1 MSITPITAS
10 GAPAKMGMTD
20 KVIPLAKAVA
30 SVVDEEVATVSK
42 DHIKPKT
49 VMARQR
55 PASKSMAMPVHT
67 IQAVGRVF
75 VSAGAVVPSW
85 YGFEFMVASIAPC
98 FILAIRSDVKPNR
111 SDFPCQINIP
121 VRPPLRGMNFRKASE

>member
-1 MSITPITAS
+1 MNPRMISITPITAS

-20 KVIPLAKAVA
+20 KVMPLAKTVV

-42 DHIKPKT
+42 DHINPKT

-55 PASKSMAMPVHT
+55 PASKSMVMPVHI

-75 VSAGAVVPSW
+75 VSADAVVPSW
-85 YGFEFMVASIAPC
+85 YGFEFMVTSIVPC
-98 FILAIRSDVKPNR
+98 SVLAIGSDEKPNH
-111 SDFPCQINIP
+111 SDFP
-121 VRPPLRGMNFRKASE
+121 V

>member
-1 MSITPITAS
+1 MISITPITAS

-20 KVIPLAKAVA
+20 KVMPLAKAVV

-42 DHIKPKT
+42 DHINPKT

-55 PASKSMAMPVHT
+55 PASKSMAMPVQT

-75 VSAGAVVPSW
+75 VSADADVPSW
-85 YGFEFMVASIAPC
+85 YGFEFMVISIAPC
-98 FILAIRSDVKPNR
+98 FVLAIESDRKPNR
-111 SDFPCQINIP
+111 SDLP
-121 VRPPLRGMNFRKASE
+121 R